1 MSAQEI
7 VREFLGDVRKFN
19 KAMDGPSTD
28 AEVDAA
34 CAMRD
39 TAMVM
44 AGELSAL
51 DPRVAE
57 LLTAFD
63 SEEPAD
69 FAAEEE

>member
-1 MSAQEI
+1 
-7 VREFLGDVRKFN
+7 
-19 KAMDGPSTD
+19 MDGPSTD

-51 DPRVAE
+51 DPQIAE
-57 LLTAFD
+57 LLAAFD

-69 FAAEEE
+69 